1 MRTVSFPSHED
12 QPELALTPSSF
23 HGHSEGHVTVGNLKQ
38 HYLFLPSHV
47 RESYLYYLLL
57 NPPESIV
64 HLARPSPHAKSDDDD
79 ETLPWPPSTIIFTS
93 TCATAAHLHALLTEL
108 GLPSVPLHSYLSQ
121 RERLSS
127 LAQFRA
133 ATVPILIATDV
144 GSRGLDI
151 PEVAMV
157 VNWDCPREPD
167 AYVHRV
173 GRTARAGR
181 GGVAV
186 TMVTERDVEH
196 VERIEEGI
204 STSSLR
210 SAPPPTAQLTRL
222 LCFHPLAETELEEL
236 ALPESDVLENL
247 NKVST
252 AKRVAAMALH
262 DAGFGEKQKNR
273 QELERR
279 RKKRDRIRSGLE

>member
-1 MRTVSFPSHED
+1 M
-12 QPELALTPSSF
+12 
-23 HGHSEGHVTVGNLKQ
+23 
-38 HYLFLPSHV
+38 
-47 RESYLYYLLL
+47 
-57 NPPESIV
+57 
-64 HLARPSPHAKSDDDD
+64 
-79 ETLPWPPSTIIFTS
+79 
-93 TCATAAHLHALLTEL
+93 HALLTEL
-108 GLPSVPLHSYLSQ
+108 QLPSVPLHSYLSQ

-133 ATVPILIATDV
+133 ATVPILVATDV

-167 AYVHRV
+167 AYIHRV

-204 STSSLR
+204 STS
-210 SAPPPTAQLTRL
+210 TRL
-222 LCFHPLAETELEEL
+222 SP
-236 ALPESDVLENL
+236 
-247 NKVST
+247 
-252 AKRVAAMALH
+252 
-262 DAGFGEKQKNR
+262 
-273 QELERR
+273 
-279 RKKRDRIRSGLE
+279 